1 MTNHNQRTL
10 QDIDDSAAL
19 RMIVAGTATET
30 GQRFFCSLVEN
41 LARVLGTHGAWV
53 TEYLADQRRLR
64 ALAFWLGGEFVEHYE
79 YDIDGTPCEPVI
91 QELRLVH
98 VPDQVLKLYPHD
110 TDLQDMAAVSYLGVP
125 LFDVDGHVLG
135 HLAVL
140 DTKVLPEEPRI
151 LNLFR
156 IFAARAAA
164 ELQRLR
170 AEAEV
175 YEREQK
181 LSRLINGAMDAIIE
195 LNRDL
200 RINRINQAAA
210 KVLGRVGSQFI
221 GADFQSLLT
230 EESGGKLRDLI
241 AKLDRQTGK
250 ERYLWIP
257 GGLTISNRND
267 LTVPVEATL
276 SFFAMDGEHYYA
288 LILRDVNDRLQ
299 AEAKIH
305 SLMAETEYLREEI
318 RELRHFDEIIGQ
330 SKPIVKLL
338 NQVQQ
343 VAETDATV
351 LISGETGTGKE
362 LIARAIHRGSK
373 RRDKALIKVNC
384 AAIPGNLMESE
395 FFGHEP
401 GAFTGAT
408 KRREGRFALADG
420 GTIFLDEVGELPL
433 DLQAKL
439 LRVLQ
444 EGEFDPVGSAR
455 ARKVDIRTIAATN
468 RDLIRAVQD
477 GKFREDL
484 YYRLNVFPVSVPP
497 LRERGD
503 DIILLAKAFAEAVA
517 KRMGRQIRP
526 FPDDYDT
533 RLKAYH
539 WPGNIREL
547 QNIIER
553 AVITSRDGHLN
564 LGDVLPYRG
573 NGSGLSETPD
583 TAQTEL
589 RVRTAAELRQLERDN
604 IVAALETTG
613 WQVSG
618 DSGAARLL
626 GMNSS
631 TLSSRIKALHIE
643 RPR

>member
-1 MTNHNQRTL
+1 
-10 QDIDDSAAL
+10 
-19 RMIVAGTATET
+19 
-30 GQRFFCSLVEN
+30 
-41 LARVLGTHGAWV
+41 
-53 TEYLADQRRLR
+53 
-64 ALAFWLGGEFVEHYE
+64 
-79 YDIDGTPCEPVI
+79 
-91 QELRLVH
+91 
-98 VPDQVLKLYPHD
+98 
-110 TDLQDMAAVSYLGVP
+110 MAAVSYLGVP